1 MRSSRKRGLR
11 GYLLNKSL
19 TEPIW
24 HYLCSRLRAAVYVEE
39 NGLPVAN
46 GVKRLVWCWWSKWW
60 IYSALALMRIARVC
74 EC

>member
-24 HYLCSRLRAAVYVEE
+24 HYLCSRLRAA
-39 NGLPVAN
+39 G
-46 GVKRLVWCWWSKWW
+46 GGRIKRLASRQWGKAIGLV
-60 IYSALALMRIARVC
+60 LV
-74 EC
+74 E